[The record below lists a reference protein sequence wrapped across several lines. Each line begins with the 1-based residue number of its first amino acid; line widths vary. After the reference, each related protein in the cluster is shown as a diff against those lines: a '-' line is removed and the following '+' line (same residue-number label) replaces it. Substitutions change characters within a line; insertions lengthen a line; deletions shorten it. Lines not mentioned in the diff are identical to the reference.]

1 MELLIKLLIAHFLG
15 DFVLQTNKF
24 TKKKEKHKLGSYHLY
39 LHAGIHGITSWL
51 LLWDLNYWYVALIIL
66 VSHLIIDTGKLYFT
80 TKKNNRWL
88 FALDQ
93 LAHILVILALAAHTS
108 LTDFYVS
115 DRFIELLWPLLLCV
129 LFLTNPVG
137 ITLKIFFTRWTLTDD
152 ETGIYGLQN
161 AGKWIGMLERLLI
174 FLFIITDNF
183 GAVGLLLTAKSVFR
197 FGDLSKA
204 KNMKLTEYVLIGTL
218 LSFGIAIL
226 VGLVFKNYLL

>member
-1 MELLIKLLIAHFLG
+1 
-15 DFVLQTNKF
+15 
-24 TKKKEKHKLGSYHLY
+24 
-39 LHAGIHGITSWL
+39 
-51 LLWDLNYWYVALIIL
+51 VALIIL

-88 FALDQ
+88 FALEQ
-93 LAHILVILALAAHTS
+93 LAHILVILALAVYTS
-108 LTDFYVS
+108 LIDFYVS

-137 ITLKIFFTRWTLTDD
+137 IMLKIFFTRWTLSDD

-204 KNMKLTEYVLIGTL
+204 KNMKLTEYVVIGTL

-226 VGLVFKNYLL
+226 VGLVFKNYVL

>member
-24 TKKKEKHKLGSYHLY
+24 TKKKEKLKLRSYHLY
-39 LHAGIHGITSWL
+39 LHAGIHGIASWL
-51 LLWDLNYWYVALIIL
+51 LLWDLNYWYVALVIL
-66 VSHLIIDTGKLYFT
+66 ITHLFIDTGKLYVT

-93 LAHILVILALAAHTS
+93 LAHILVILALAVYTS
-108 LTDFYVS
+108 LIDFYVS

-137 ITLKIFFTRWTLTDD
+137 IMLKIFFTRWTLSDD

-226 VGLVFKNYLL
+226 VGLVFKNYVL